1 MYEFNTTVANYVI
14 STANNGTV
22 TVQGMVYRTIPHCS
36 RTPLNSNYSYQQGA
50 RWNAPGTL
58 PVLYTSGSVAGARAY
73 VAWEEA
79 FSGVALA
86 DWAPEDQPDLLVLSI
101 EASFADL
108 ATDSGLR
115 YYGLPSAYP
124 VGYLGSEMWTVT
136 QPIGAAIAAAGW
148 PGLVT
153 RSATVSDWS
162 GPIHQWAEVAI
173 FTNQTSVPGLVQR
186 IDYNDWYR
194 P

>member
-1 MYEFNTTVANYVI
+1 MFEYNRTVANYVT

-22 TVQGMVYRTIPHCS
+22 TVQGTIYRTIPHHS
-36 RTPLNSNYSYQQGA
+36 KTPLSSNYSYEQGA

-73 VAWEEA
+73 VIWEEA
-79 FSGVALA
+79 FSGLPLD
-86 DWAPEDQPDLLVLSI
+86 DWAVENQPDLLVLSI

-108 ATDSGLR
+108 ASDSGLK
-115 YYGLPSAYP
+115 YYGLPATYP
-124 VGYLGSEMWTVT
+124 VGYLGSEMWTAT

-153 RSATVSDWS
+153 RSATMSDWS
-162 GPIHQWAEVAI
+162 
-173 FTNQTSVPGLVQR
+173 
-186 IDYNDWYR
+186 
-194 P
+194 